1 MKFFLALLFFLLT
14 ISINAQIT
22 LTHNVGNIPVING
35 VSSCDYEEY
44 WAKAFTLSEF
54 GITTDEQFI
63 IRSGQVAISN
73 SYNGAR
79 IQFGV
84 FSIDSNFPNSEPSYI
99 GGGSVLAP
107 YIGNSPEIVDINFV
121 NPIVVPV
128 GVERVLVVV
137 NQIEDIYN
145 PDYKEVLIA
154 GTNQDNDIS
163 WFKGC
168 REYYTYTST
177 SDLDNPVP
185 NANFFINVTG
195 EKFSTSNYG
204 ANVKLSHNVCDE
216 VVRTSFHACDFG
228 EQSWARAFN
237 LDDFGVS
244 TNEELVI
251 NSGQIGISSTGGG
264 ATVTFHIY
272 KIDENFPN
280 SFSETDLIGSSQ
292 EVQIPYISSSYNV
305 TRIITIDFDSPVI
318 VGPSVERILVVA
330 NNGMVW
336 GSGIIFIGGTA
347 QDNDVSWYK
356 GCSTANGGFL
366 PNFETTDNIGYPDAK
381 FYINVTGNVNHIT
394 NNFEMNIS
402 NICSEFLK
410 EFSISNAA
418 NVSQVVW
425 NFGDLASGA
434 DNTST
439 DLSPFHDFSADGT
452 YTITATITANNGAVE
467 VLTETIQVK
476 EPPNAY
482 GINNLVACE
491 DDFDTG
497 FSSTVNTSNVLSQIL
512 GGQTNKTV
520 TFIDGSGNEYSILP
534 NPFTN
539 TIKDRETIAVRIAR
553 NDELCCYSEITF
565 DLIVNPLPD
574 ISNVNDLQECDDDTD
589 GFTLFDLSN
598 IENDIISSNTNT
610 TVELYYEDGS
620 QITGNLTTVVNQ
632 IINEETITLRVY
644 DNLVSCFNETT
655 FKLIVNPLPV
665 AYPLEDII
673 GCDDNSDGISEYF
686 DITGVENTV
695 LGNQTGM
702 EVSYYDAVGNLLSS
716 PLPNPYT
723 NVVPNEEVITVRV
736 TNSNTLCFSET
747 QLRLITSEKPNIN
760 TPLDK
765 YACDEGNGFSTF
777 DLSNLETEIIS
788 NQNNLNVY
796 YFDSSGNEITSL
808 ISSSYNNLQAWNETI
823 TVKVENAFS
832 TMCFTETSFNLIVNE
847 LPEITIEENYFLC
860 NLEPSLSI
868 SVNPNLNSWEWKYED
883 GTIISNSFQANLI
896 EAGNYSLKISEIKNG
911 IQCENVYE
919 FELIRSVL
927 PRIETV
933 EFQELSNNNFIKII
947 ATGDGDFEY
956 SIDGALYQDN
966 NLFNNVLGGIYTV
979 FVRDKYGCGS
989 DQKEVV
995 LIDYPKFFTPNNDG
1009 INDYWQ
1015 IRGIKNFNNVQIF
1028 IYDRYGKLLKQLT
1041 PNSNGWDGTFN
1052 GAILPSSDYWFTA
1065 NLNNL
1070 KQIKGHFTLK
1080 R

>member
-1 MKFFLALLFFLLT
+1 MKNFLALIFFLLT
-14 ISINAQIT
+14 ILVNAQIT
-22 LTHNVGNIPVING
+22 LSHNVGNVPVVNG
-35 VSSCDYEEY
+35 MPSCDYEEN

-63 IRSGQVAISN
+63 IRYGQVAISN
-73 SYNGAR
+73 SYNGAG

-84 FSIDSNFPNSEPSYI
+84 FSIDANFPNSEPSYI

-107 YIGNSPEIVDINFV
+107 NIGNSPEIVDIDFV
-121 NPIVVPV
+121 NPVVVPA

-137 NQIEDIYN
+137 SQSEDIYN

-177 SDLDNPVP
+177 SDLNNPVP

-195 EKFSTSNYG
+195 EKFSASNYG
-204 ANVKLSHNVCDE
+204 SSTTLTHNFCDDI
-216 VVRTSFHACDFG
+216 VRTMNHSCDSEYTFF
-228 EQSWARAFN
+228 ARDFY
-237 LDDFGVS
+237 LEDFGVS
-244 TNEELVI
+244 TNEELII
-251 NSGQIGISSTGGG
+251 NSGQVGISYGSWG
-264 ATVTFHIY
+264 ATIEFNIY
-272 KIDENFPN
+272 EIDDNFPA
-280 SFSETDLIGSSQ
+280 SFSQANLLGRSQEYQFPYRGNQLRIINLDFDTPIVIPAGVKRVLVEVRKGIAYGSALAHIAGTTQDDGASSWYRGCVAGPDYINTDDLTFGSSTYPG
-292 EVQIPYISSSYNV
+292 EDYN
-305 TRIITIDFDSPVI
+305 
-318 VGPSVERILVVA
+318 L
-330 NNGMVW
+330 
-336 GSGIIFIGGTA
+336 
-347 QDNDVSWYK
+347 
-356 GCSTANGGFL
+356 
-366 PNFETTDNIGYPDAK
+366 
-381 FYINVTGNVNHIT
+381 YINVSGNVNHVT

-410 EFSISNAA
+410 EFSISDVA

-425 NFGDLASGA
+425 DFGDLASGA

-452 YTITATITANNGAVE
+452 YTITATVTANNGGVE

-497 FSSTVNTSNVLSQIL
+497 FSSTFNTSNVLSQVL
-512 GGQTNKTV
+512 GGQSNKTV
-520 TFIDGSGNEYSILP
+520 TFIDGSGNEYSVLP

-539 TIKDRETIAVRIAR
+539 TVKDRETITVRIAR

-565 DLIVNPLPD
+565 DLIVNPVPD
-574 ISNVNDLQECDDDTD
+574 ISSINDLLECDDDTD
-589 GFTLFDLSN
+589 GFTLFDLSIIKNN
-598 IENDIISSNTNT
+598 IVSNNPNT
-610 TVELYYEDGS
+610 SIEFYHEDGS
-620 QITGNLTTVVNQ
+620 QIIGGLPTVVNQ
-632 IINEETITLRVY
+632 IINEETITLRIL
-644 DNLVSCFNETT
+644 DNLVNCYNETT
-655 FKLIVNPLPV
+655 FKLVVNILPV

-686 DITGVENTV
+686 DITGVESTV
-695 LGNQTGM
+695 LGSQSGM
-702 EVSYYDAVGNLLSS
+702 EVSYYDANGNLLSN

-723 NVVPNEEVITVRV
+723 NVVPNQEILTVRV

-747 QLRLITSEKPNIN
+747 QLLLITSEKPNIN

-788 NQNNLNVY
+788 NQNNFNVY

-808 ISSSYNNLQAWNETI
+808 ISSSYNNSQAWSETI
-823 TVKVENAFS
+823 TVKVENALS
-832 TMCFTETSFNLIVNE
+832 TICFTETSFNLIVNE

-860 NLEPSLSI
+860 NLEPSLPI
-868 SVNPNLNSWEWKYED
+868 SVNPNLNSWEWKYQD
-883 GTIISNSFQANLI
+883 DTVISNNFEANLI
-896 EAGNYSLKISEIKNG
+896 KAGNYSLKISEIKNG

-947 ATGDGDFEY
+947 ASGDGDFEY
-956 SIDGALYQDN
+956 SIDGVLYQDN
-966 NLFNNVLGGIYTV
+966 NLFNNVLGGVYTV
-979 FVRDKYGCGS
+979 YVRDKYGCGS
-989 DQKEVV
+989 DQEEVT
-995 LIDYPKFFTPNNDG
+995 LIDYPKYFTPNNDG

-1015 IRGIKNFNNVQIF
+1015 IRGIKNSNNVQIF
-1028 IYDRYGKLLKQLT
+1028 IYDRYGKLLKQLS
-1041 PNSNGWDGTFN
+1041 PNSSGWDGTFN

-1070 KQIKGHFTLK
+1070 KQFKGHFTLK